1 MRYITPLK
9 QAVNKGA
16 AGSGTEHHWYMM
28 ISSVGLAL
36 IVPVFVVAFGRALGG
51 DRAEVLAV
59 FSNPLMAILT
69 GLVIF
74 FGLRHFAS
82 GAQTMIEDYAQGGT
96 RKGLIIAVTILSYGM
111 IAVGLFALAKIA
123 L

>member
-9 QAVNKGA
+9 QAENKGA
-16 AGSGTEHHWYMM
+16 AGTGTDHHWFM
-28 ISSVGLAL
+28 IVSSVGLAL
-36 IVPVFVVAFGRALGG
+36 IIPVFLVAFGRALGG

-59 FSNPLMAILT
+59 VSNPLMAILT

-74 FGLRHFAS
+74 FGLRHFAA
-82 GAQTMIEDYAQGGT
+82 GAQTMIEDYSQGGT
-96 RKGLIIAVTILSYGM
+96 RQGLIIAVTILSYGM

>member
-9 QAVNKGA
+9 NAQNKGA
-16 AGSGTEHHWYMM
+16 AGSGTEHHWSM
-28 ISSVGLAL
+28 IVSSVGLAL
-36 IVPVFVVAFGRALGG
+36 IVPVFLVAFGRALGG

-59 FSNPLMAILT
+59 FSNPFMAVLT
-69 GLVIF
+69 ALVIF

-82 GAQTMIEDYAQGGT
+82 GARTMIEDYSQGGT
-96 RKGLIIAVTILSYGM
+96 RQGLIIAVTILSHGM

>member
-9 QAVNKGA
+9 QAENLGA
-16 AGSGTEHHWYMM
+16 AGTGTEHHWFMKV
-28 ISSVGLAL
+28 SSVGLAL
-36 IVPVFVVAFGRALGG
+36 IIPVFLVAFGRALGA
-51 DRAEVLAV
+51 DRAEVLAI

-74 FGLRHFAS
+74 FGLRHFAA
-82 GAQTMIEDYAQGGT
+82 GAQTMIEDYSHGGT
-96 RKGLIIAVTILSYGM
+96 RRGLIIAVTILSYGM

>member
-9 QAVNKGA
+9 QAENKGA
-16 AGSGTEHHWYMM
+16 AGTGTDHHWFM
-28 ISSVGLAL
+28 IVSSVGLAL
-36 IVPVFVVAFGRALGG
+36 IIPVFLVAFGRALGG
-51 DRAEVLAV
+51 DRADVLAA

-74 FGLRHFAS
+74 FGLRHFAA
-82 GAQTMIEDYAQGGT
+82 GAQTMIEDYSQGGT
-96 RKGLIIAVTILSYGM
+96 RRGLIIAVTILSYGM

>member
-9 QAVNKGA
+9 QAENKGA

-28 ISSVGLAL
+28 VSSVGLAL
-36 IVPVFVVAFGRALGG
+36 IMPFFLVAFGRTLGG

-59 FSNPLMAILT
+59 LSNPLMAILT

>member
-9 QAVNKGA
+9 QAENKGA
-16 AGSGTEHHWYMM
+16 AGTGTDHHWFM
-28 ISSVGLAL
+28 IVSSVGLAL
-36 IVPVFVVAFGRALGG
+36 IIPVFLVAFGRALGG
-51 DRAEVLAV
+51 DRTEVLAT

-74 FGLRHFAS
+74 FGLRHFAA
-82 GAQTMIEDYAQGGT
+82 GAQTMIEDYSQGGT
-96 RKGLIIAVTILSYGM
+96 RRGLIIAVTILSYAM

>member
-9 QAVNKGA
+9 QAENKGA
-16 AGSGTEHHWYMM
+16 AGTGTDHHWFM
-28 ISSVGLAL
+28 IVSSVGLAL
-36 IVPVFVVAFGRALGG
+36 IVPIFLVAFGRTLGG
-51 DRAEVLAV
+51 DRADVLAV

-69 GLVIF
+69 ALVLF
-74 FGLRHFAS
+74 FGLRHFAA
-82 GAQTMIEDYAQGGT
+82 GAQTMIEDYSRGRT
-96 RKGLIIAVTILSYGM
+96 RRGLIIAVTILSYGM

>member
-9 QAVNKGA
+9 QAENKGA
-16 AGSGTEHHWYMM
+16 AGSGTAHHWSM
-28 ISSVGLAL
+28 IMSSVGLAL
-36 IVPVFVVAFGRALGG
+36 IIPVFLVGFGRALGG
-51 DRAEVLAV
+51 DHAEVLAV
-59 FSNPLMAILT
+59 FSNPFMAILT

-82 GAQTMIEDYAQGGT
+82 GAQTMIEDYSKGGI
-96 RKGLIIAVTILSYGM
+96 RRGLIIAVTILSYGM
-111 IAVGLFALAKIA
+111 IAVGLFALVKIA

>member
-1 MRYITPLK
+1 MRYMTALK
-9 QAVNKGA
+9 RAEGKGA
-16 AGSGTEHHWYMM
+16 AGTGTEHHWYMK

-36 IVPVFVVAFGRALGG
+36 IVPIFLVAFGRALGG
-51 DRAEVLAV
+51 SRADVLAT
-59 FSNPLMAILT
+59 FSSPFMAILT

-74 FGLRHFAS
+74 FGLRHFAG
-82 GAQTMIEDYAQGGT
+82 GAQTMIEDYSQGGT
-96 RKGLIIAVTILSYGM
+96 RRGLIIAVTILSYAL